1 MYDYLLLM
9 TASWLAYC
17 GAPAVVIVIV
27 ATLLSVPRFVRDQ
40 SAQELSLAT
49 AVATAN
55 ALMFSALAYGIGVG
69 VANLLGS

>member
-17 GAPAVVIVIV
+17 GAPTVVIVFV
-27 ATLLSVPRFVRDQ
+27 ATLLSLPRFVRDQ
-40 SAQELSLAT
+40 SAQELSFAT

-55 ALMFSALAYGIGVG
+55 ALMFSVLAYGIGVG